1 MAGRPY
7 NNTMTQLETL
17 ASNNDRCGECPIW
30 DSQSQRLFWNDMNA
44 SRVFAFDHTSQAVRA
59 LDNNGLNAAGMAFN
73 ESGELVFAGTGGLH
87 LWRESSIPP
96 LPAGEGWGEG
106 RGDGNHRTLLTHHDG
121 EALNFNDI
129 LADPQGRL
137 YAGTWYWGAQEYEK
151 LGKLYLID
159 TDSSITIQDEGIEL
173 SNGLGLSP
181 DEEVLYYADSAA
193 RKIYAYD
200 VNASSGAL
208 SNRRVFVDV
217 PTTEGMPDGLTVDT
231 HGFVW
236 SAQWYGSQIV
246 CYDPDGKVERR
257 IQIPASQVTC
267 MAFGGPDWNE
277 LYITT
282 AGEDWSTRYAP
293 PGYDSSKLHRGGEL
307 YRLKLDIQGK
317 PEYKTKFAW

>member
-1 MAGRPY
+1 
-7 NNTMTQLETL
+7 MTQLETL

-30 DSQSQRLFWNDMNA
+30 DSQTQRLIWNDMNA
-44 SRVFAFDHTSQAVRA
+44 SRVFAFDHATQAVTT
-59 LDNNGLNAAGMAFN
+59 LDTDGLNAAGMAFN

-87 LWRESSIPP
+87 LWRGESPP
-96 LPAGEGWGEG
+96 PAGEGKGEG
-106 RGDGNHRTLLTHHDG
+106 EHRSLLTHHND

-129 LADPQGRL
+129 LADPKGRL

-159 TDSSITIQDEGIEL
+159 TDGSVSIQDEGIEL

-181 DEEVLYYADSAA
+181 DEKTLYYADSTA

-200 VNASSGAL
+200 VASSGAP

-217 PTTEGMPDGLTVDT
+217 PLTEGMPDGLTVDSQ
-231 HGFVW
+231 GFIW

-246 CYDPDGKVERR
+246 RYDPDGKVERY
-257 IQIPASQVTC
+257 IKIPASQVTC

-282 AGEDWSTRYAP
+282 ASEDWPTRYAP
-293 PGYDSSKLHRGGEL
+293 PNYDSSKLHIGGEL

-317 PEYKTKFAW
+317 PEYKTKFVF